1 MLSWTCRRFRAQ
13 FTPGSAHPHRRVCQ
27 ECDAFATA
35 IERAAGVRLP
45 MPERLRKSLS
55 TIAAPEPGAVLPFP
69 VPRMPM
75 PESLAGRL
83 RAIAPPGRPAPPE
96 WVRDPRYAV
105 AASALLA
112 LLLGPFFSMGADRGL
127 QALGA
132 VREEVVPILRHTQ
145 EEGREEIEK
154 VRSGAAE
161 VYDTARRS
169 LARSSESLGAFTD
182 RLSTVV
188 PDEFIPDGFVPDNF
202 YNPDPEDE
210 PAGSSRR
217 PQ

>member
-1 MLSWTCRRFRAQ
+1 MLSWSCRRFRAR
-13 FTPGSAHPHRRVCQ
+13 FTPGSAHPHRRACQ

-35 IERAAGVRLP
+35 VEQAAGVRLP
-45 MPERLRKSLS
+45 VPERLRQRLGA
-55 TIAAPEPGAVLPFP
+55 IPAPEPGAVLPFP

-75 PESLAGRL
+75 PDALAGRL
-83 RAIAPPGRPAPPE
+83 RSIAAPARPAPPE

-112 LLLGPFFSMGADRGL
+112 LLLGPLFLIGADRGL
-127 QALGA
+127 EALGA
-132 VREEVVPILRHTQ
+132 AREEVVPILRHTE

-154 VRSGAAE
+154 VRTGAAE
-161 VYDTARRS
+161 AYEAARRS
-169 LARSSESLGAFTD
+169 LARSSESLGALAE
-182 RLSTVV
+182 RLSFVV
-188 PDEFIPDGFVPDNF
+188 PDDFH
-202 YNPDPEDE
+202 NPDPGDE